1 MNATQWTIAVV
12 CGVALYFTVARMWN
26 KDVKGAFGIAVGII
40 LLAAALITVSGC
52 TVSPA
57 YQPYLETGFAIDTQR
72 TVGGNPACVV
82 RIRQPIG
89 FGPIKPEWLVIGYQH
104 ISSCPDL
111 RDANTIDA
119 VEIMARIPLG
129 RPK

>member
-1 MNATQWTIAVV
+1 MPLI
-12 CGVALYFTVARMWN
+12 F
-26 KDVKGAFGIAVGII
+26 
-40 LLAAALITVSGC
+40 LLAVSVFISGC
-52 TVSPA
+52 AVSPERA
-57 YQPYLETGFAIDTQR
+57 MYMEVGFAYDTQR
-72 TVGGNPACVV
+72 TVGSNPACVV

-119 VEIMARIPLG
+119 IEIMARIPLG

>member
-12 CGVALYFTVARMWN
+12 CGVALVFTILRLWN
-26 KDVKGAFGIAVGII
+26 RDTRGAFQVAIAVI
-40 LLAAALITVSGC
+40 LIAALAISVSGC
-52 TVSPA
+52 TVSRA
-57 YQPYLETGFAIDTQR
+57 YQPYLETGFALDTQR

-119 VEIMARIPLG
+119 IEIMARIPLG